1 MVLFLTTV
9 VARIELYT
17 ASPVFALTML
27 LASDTVTGQHSPVS
41 LKIAPPGLPVMELL
55 VI

>member
-17 ASPVFALTML
+17 AGPVFALTML
-27 LASDTVTGQHSPVS
+27 LASDTVTGAAQSVVA
-41 LKIAPPGLPVMELL
+41 KD
-55 VI
+55 